1 MFVVKL
7 RAEDKESED
16 VIRWI
21 EPLFTTLEDEYV
33 HQMFGTHWAFM
44 VTAPTLDR
52 EAATTTA
59 LFHISTLFFHHS
71 FHKYRA
77 SARDG
82 LVFFPY
88 SSPFLLAPRRAMAW
102 WTSFGT
108 RPKTNESLE
117 VADSPGGDHSF
128 HS

>member
-1 MFVVKL
+1 MICQLFAAISHMHSRVDVV
-7 RAEDKESED
+7 
-16 VIRWI
+16 
-21 EPLFTTLEDEYV
+21 
-33 HQMFGTHWAFM
+33 H
-44 VTAPTLDR
+44 LDLKP
-52 EAATTTA
+52 ENVVVSLTN
-59 LFHISTLFFHHS
+59 ISTLFFHHF